1 MSFQTYLP
9 YKGEQY
15 RDERMFVLNITQGKL
30 EIYKK
35 DNKEIKDKFF
45 VNTYRNTFYL
55 PLSRERYFD
64 SIEEAEEFVKQTE
77 PFIPLIT
84 NDEFPLSTPEG
95 ESTWEYWLSWLN
107 HKEFYSA
114 ISGYQNLP
122 YNQSIEGGNFE
133 IKNYYNSVHYEED
146 SMENE

>member
-15 RDERMFVLNITQGKL
+15 RDERMFVLNITEGKL

-55 PLSRERYFD
+55 PLTRERYFD

-107 HKEFYSA
+107 HKELS
-114 ISGYQNLP
+114 P
-122 YNQSIEGGNFE
+122 
-133 IKNYYNSVHYEED
+133 
-146 SMENE
+146 